1 MKYLHQIFGISFIA
15 LLAMTPPSSF
25 AQDNCESVETEA
37 YIGQLCDGL
46 RQGKGTEIYPNGR
59 KFIGTFKDDKKEG
72 YGELIAAEG
81 HIYFAGNFQNDTAT
95 GQGETRNAEGKV
107 TYKGAFV
114 EFLSEGYGE
123 LFFQDG
129 YTYKGNFKAGNRSG
143 QGKMYDPKGQLSYE
157 GEWSKGRR
165 HGQGTFY
172 FGSSHKDKDLNNLKP
187 GKTYN
192 PDFNRAAEVK
202 YIGEFESGHMT
213 GIGTSFYD
221 NGDKYTGLFKR
232 GGFVEDGKHTDKDG
246 NILNSYAVR
255 KKTAYP
261 KTPHWAEKSM
271 RCQVD
276 FDINAKG
283 KPENL
288 EAHNCT
294 EDRFGEVAIK
304 TVKKW
309 RYFPKI
315 ENGVAVPRP
324 NWTSGVRFQLLD
336 ENGKLIPQ

>member
-1 MKYLHQIFGISFIA
+1 MEKFHQINRIA
-15 LLAMTPPSSF
+15 LATSLIMITPAAF
-25 AQDNCESVETEA
+25 AQENCETVKTET

-59 KFIGTFKDDKKEG
+59 KYIGTFKDDKKEG
-72 YGELIAAEG
+72 YGELMATEG
-81 HIYFAGNFQNDTAT
+81 YIYFAGNFQNDTAT
-95 GQGETRNAEGKV
+95 GEGETRNADGKV
-107 TYKGAFV
+107 TYKGSFV
-114 EFLSEGYGE
+114 EFASEGYGE
-123 LFFQDG
+123 LFFQG
-129 YTYKGNFKAGNRSG
+129 GQTYKGNFKAGNQSG
-143 QGKMYDPKGQLSYE
+143 QGKMYDDKGRLSYE

-172 FGSSHKDKDLNNLKP
+172 FNLSPKAGDLNTVKS
-187 GKTYN
+187 GKKYN
-192 PDFNRAAEVK
+192 PDYKRTSEVK
-202 YIGEFESGHMT
+202 YIGEFESGLMT
-213 GIGTSFYD
+213 GMGTTFYG

-232 GGFVEDGKHTDKDG
+232 GSFIEDGKHTDKDG

-255 KKTAYP
+255 KKTGYP
-261 KTPHWAEKSM
+261 KKPHWAEKSM
-271 RCQVD
+271 RCRVD
-276 FDINAKG
+276 FDIDAKG

-294 EDRFGEVAIK
+294 VDRFGEAAIK

-324 NWTSGVRFQLLD
+324 NWTSGVELRLLD
-336 ENGKLIPQ
+336 ENNKIIPE